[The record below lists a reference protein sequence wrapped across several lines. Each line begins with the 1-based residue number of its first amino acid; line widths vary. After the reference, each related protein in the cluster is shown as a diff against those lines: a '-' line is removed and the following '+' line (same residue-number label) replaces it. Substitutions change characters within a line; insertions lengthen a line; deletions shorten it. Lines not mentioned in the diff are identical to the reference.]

1 MSLNQTQTLAKFAAE
16 LTYDQIPADIIERT
30 KFCII
35 DTIAACTFGSELPWS
50 KMIIKHAT
58 TTSGPGN
65 SSIFGPEGYK
75 VQPAMAALSNGALS
89 HSFELDNL
97 RMPSV
102 GIHPGAILV
111 PSSLAMGQE
120 LGASGKDVITAF
132 TAGLEVLSR
141 IGNSAKHS
149 CEELGFHAP
158 GINGGFGSSMAAGS
172 LMGLSPEQM
181 TNALGIAGSLSS
193 GVLEF
198 AMSGTGGMVKR
209 LHLGR
214 AAESGILAATL
225 ARDGFTGPQTILEGK
240 FGFLNVYA
248 RNAKIEQL
256 TKDLG
261 KHWDA
266 RLIVFKRFSC
276 HITSHT
282 PVQGILDMKAEHGFS
297 GDDVAGIVIEGNEKI
312 VSHHNISEPTDVMLG
327 QYSTAFCTALA
338 LFKDPLDP
346 RNFSEESI
354 NDPKIREV
362 CRNTT
367 LKELPKEKRYEYAY
381 GSVLHVT
388 LKDGRTITHGAPGF
402 KGLPIS
408 PFTSDDLREKYM
420 KLAYRLGEK
429 EAGRLFDRLCDI
441 EKIDNV
447 GQIDFTGKR

>member
-1 MSLNQTQTLAKFAAE
+1 
-16 LTYDQIPADIIERT
+16 
-30 KFCII
+30 
-35 DTIAACTFGSELPWS
+35 
-50 KMIIKHAT
+50 
-58 TTSGPGN
+58 
-65 SSIFGPEGYK
+65 
-75 VQPAMAALSNGALS
+75 
-89 HSFELDNL
+89 
-97 RMPSV
+97 
-102 GIHPGAILV
+102 
-111 PSSLAMGQE
+111 
-120 LGASGKDVITAF
+120 
-132 TAGLEVLSR
+132 
-141 IGNSAKHS
+141 
-149 CEELGFHAP
+149 
-158 GINGGFGSSMAAGS
+158 
-172 LMGLSPEQM
+172 
-181 TNALGIAGSLSS
+181 
-193 GVLEF
+193 
-198 AMSGTGGMVKR
+198 
-209 LHLGR
+209 
-214 AAESGILAATL
+214 LAATL